1 MARHSTAVDPCRSCK
16 RGEKSVCAFAMLKS
30 VLYAHLADFVHH
42 VFKIR
47 LRVGLLHR
55 IALRCRKD
63 HNKACQGAED
73 ISQSGGARE
82 GCQAAVKGVDKRFG
96 WLRNEGRNALGEL
109 D

>member
-1 MARHSTAVDPCRSCK
+1 
-16 RGEKSVCAFAMLKS
+16 MLKS

-47 LRVGLLHR
+47 LRAGLLHG
-55 IALRCRKD
+55 IAPRCRKG
-63 HNKACQGAED
+63 HNKTCQGAED
-73 ISQSGGARE
+73 ISQSGGVRE
-82 GCQAAVKGVDKRFG
+82 GCQAAVKGVDKRLG